1 MVISLSS
8 WKFPNLIR
16 YITIPLVLI
25 NYWEVLI
32 KGFELLHRDLDFEL
46 CVTSWLTRLR
56 IWRPLAEFSGRLCWG
71 CSVCSLRCTL
81 QTCTGTPPPADTAW
95 HTRPSSRCCWSP
107 CGWIPPATLPPLSR
121 RPSLAL
127 PGRWSQTCSVSCRG
141 GRASRRSSHRSPSG
155 AELCGRRSQWRLSS
169 SDSDCSGSLETIQS
183 HRQLDSMFN

>member
-16 YITIPLVLI
+16 YITIPLDLI

-71 CSVCSLRCTL
+71 CSVCCPRCTR
-81 QTCTGTPPPADTAW
+81 QTCRGTPALADTAW
-95 HTRPSSRCCWSP
+95 RTPPWSRCCWPP
-107 CGWIPPATLPPLSR
+107 CDWIPPGGRPPPSR
-121 RPSLAL
+121 RPSLSL
-127 PGRWSQTCSVSCRG
+127 PDRGSQTCSASLLGDRF
-141 GRASRRSSHRSPSG
+141 SRRNWPQSLAG
-155 AELCGRRSQWRLSS
+155 AGPGPAWSLCWWKNF
-169 SDSDCSGSLETIQS
+169 DI
-183 HRQLDSMFN
+183 